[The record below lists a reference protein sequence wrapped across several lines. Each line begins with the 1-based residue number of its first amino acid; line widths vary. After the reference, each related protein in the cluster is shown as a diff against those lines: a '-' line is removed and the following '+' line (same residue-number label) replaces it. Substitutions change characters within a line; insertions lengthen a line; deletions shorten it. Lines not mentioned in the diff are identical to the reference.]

1 VKESPLTVTAA
12 RTDERHRAASPSR
25 GREEVGGA
33 CRRREEP
40 GGACR
45 RLDVVGGPRRRLV
58 AAGGPRRRLDEVGGP
73 RRRLV
78 AAVGALAAATAL
90 AAGCGSSDSPGGADS
105 DPASAVPARAPVYLE
120 AVVEPEGKVR
130 EDALAAAR
138 KLLGTED
145 PVAALTRAFDRLAR
159 DKGVTFARDVAPW
172 LGKRVGLGLTSLRDG
187 RTHGGADR
195 GKDIVVVAASADD
208 DAARQALDRLA
219 GGRTA
224 KRSHRSVEYRVD
236 PSDGTAAAVHDG
248 RVIVGPEQGV
258 REAIDAAEDDSLAE
272 TDKLR
277 RARELADDDE
287 ALGFLFLD
295 VRAVAGS
302 LAGGMGAGS
311 GAAAVLLPALLDS
324 LPETVGARLHA
335 TPDAL
340 RLEAAATGGRTGL
353 LTGAGATRAVADLPA
368 DAWLGVGLS
377 GVGAALRD
385 ALDRLSQAGLT
396 AVGVQAF
403 LAQVRERTGLD
414 VRRDL
419 LSWMGD
425 AGLFVSGGG
434 SRSVGGGLVIHA
446 TDPRMMRAT
455 VGRLGPLARA
465 LGGTSVRPLKARG
478 VDEGLAVGTK
488 DGGRVF
494 VAAAGDRFVVA
505 LGRRA
510 LSQAIAP
517 VGRLGDQ
524 AAFRAAAAKLG
535 GGLAPSLYLD
545 VPAAVRL
552 AAKDRAGGRA
562 SGRVAGL
569 RLNLDAFGAL
579 VGGARQDGDV
589 TRATVVATLR

>member
-1 VKESPLTVTAA
+1 LTVTAA

-25 GREEVGGA
+25 VRAKARGP
-33 CRRREEP
+33 RRP
-40 GGACR
+40 
-45 RLDVVGGPRRRLV
+45 LDERGGPRRRLDE
-58 AAGGPRRRLDEVGGP
+58 AGGPRRRLDEVGGP
-73 RRRLV
+73 RRRLI
-78 AAVGALAAATAL
+78 AALGALAAAAAL
-90 AAGCGSSDSPGGADS
+90 ASGCGSSDSPGGADS
-105 DPASAVPARAPVYLE
+105 DPASAVPARAPAYLE

-138 KLLGTED
+138 KILGTDD
-145 PVAALTRAFDRLAR
+145 PVAALTRAFDRLAS

-187 RTHGGADR
+187 RGAGR
-195 GKDIVVVAASADD
+195 GKDVVVVAASSDD
-208 DAARQALDRLA
+208 AAARQALDRLA

-224 KRSHRSVEYRVD
+224 KRSHRSVDYRVD

-258 REAIDAAEDDSLAE
+258 REAIDAAEGDALAG

-277 RARELADDDE
+277 RARELAGDDE
-287 ALGFLFLD
+287 GLGFVFLD
-295 VRAVAGS
+295 VRAVARS

-311 GAAAVLLPALLDS
+311 GAAAILLPALLDS
-324 LPETVGARLHA
+324 LPETLGARLYA
-335 TPDAL
+335 AADAL

-368 DAWLGVGLS
+368 GAWLGVGLS
-377 GVGAALRD
+377 GVGATLQD

-414 VRRDL
+414 VRRDV

-425 AGLFVSGGG
+425 AGLFISGSG
-434 SRSVGGGLVIHA
+434 SRSVGGGLVVHA
-446 TDPRMMRAT
+446 TDPGRMRRT
-455 VGRLGPLARA
+455 VARLGPLARA
-465 LGGTSVRPLKARG
+465 LGATSVRPLNARG
-478 VDEGLAVGTK
+478 VDEGLIVGTR
-488 DGGRVF
+488 DGGRIF
-494 VAAAGDRFVVA
+494 VAAAGDRFAVA

-510 LSQAIAP
+510 LSDAIAP
-517 VGRLGDQ
+517 ADRLGDR

-535 GGLAPSLYLD
+535 DGLAPSLYLD

-552 AAKDRAGGRA
+552 AAKDGDGRHA
-562 SGRVAGL
+562 PGRLAGL

-579 VGGARQDGDV
+579 VGGARKDGDV